1 MPAQHRLLTIQMSK
15 PLINSSADVVACQFS
30 SSAMLLV
37 LVLLH
42 AFPTCELLLHIVM
55 SESTKEDRPFF
66 FHADFCYIYGS
77 NIFTTGAGAQ
87 VPD

>member
-1 MPAQHRLLTIQMSK
+1 MLLSASFH
-15 PLINSSADVVACQFS
+15 PLCYAFS
-30 SSAMLLV
+30 SRCS
-37 LVLLH
+37 
-42 AFPTCELLLHIVM
+42 AFPTYELLLHIVM